1 MQHVS
6 VSHFRN
12 GKIAEDFANLSWDG
26 GKFSSKLGH
35 YCNNSILCLGE
46 RYHLGSS
53 MYDAIMGREGGF
65 GARKKYIKGNFRNL
79 GPILTCFGQFQP
91 KGISYRY
98 I

>member
-53 MYDAIMGREGGF
+53 MYDAIMGREGGVR
-65 GARKKYIKGNFRNL
+65 GKEEIYQRKFSKLRANFDL
-79 GPILTCFGQFQP
+79 FWA
-91 KGISYRY
+91 ISAQRDKL
-98 I
+98 